1 MEPIKDPKYFSL
13 EKVKQLT
20 TMVEKNPKIVRELVS
35 LTNGDD
41 LKLSMRASWALQH
54 ISFKK
59 PELIR
64 PHIDSLIKSLQKEK
78 QHSGAIRNVI
88 RILHE
93 LEIPEKYSAEL
104 YDLCLNYTKNGT
116 LPHAI
121 RAFSITLLGDICKK
135 YPALKPEVE
144 LVLNELKTYPQ
155 PPSLTVRIRDTL
167 KILQKL

>member
-20 TMVEKNPKIVRELVS
+20 SFVEKNPKIVRELVF
-35 LTNGDD
+35 LTNGND

-54 ISFKK
+54 ISFKY
-59 PELIR
+59 PELIK
-64 PHIDSLIKSLQKEK
+64 PHIGSLIKSLKKEK
-78 QHSGAIRNVI
+78 QHTGAIRNVI
-88 RILHE
+88 RIFHE
-93 LEIPEKYSAEL
+93 IEIPEKYSAEL
-104 YDLCLNYTKNGT
+104 YDLCLNYIKNGT

-135 YPALKPEVE
+135 YPELKPEVE

-155 PPSLTVRIRDTL
+155 PPSLTVRIRATL
-167 KILQKL
+167 KVLQKL